1 MSIETYVETIKKSAL
16 IIDGHFD
23 ILMDVAIQ
31 REKGRKKVIETD
43 YWSRFKEGGIDI
55 IVAAIFLDSGFL
67 PEMALRKALNQ
78 VSALYEEVQE
88 SPDKLMICRNSDDM
102 ISARQS
108 GKIGFLL
115 SLEGAEPIGTDISLL
130 RVFYELGV
138 RNLGLVWS
146 RRNAVGDGSHFSH
159 VREGRKGGI
168 SPFGVQVID
177 EAEKLGMVIDVSHL
191 NDEGFWDVIELT
203 KKPIIASHSNSR
215 VLSNTMR
222 NLTDEQMKA
231 IASKGGV
238 IGVNA
243 VSIIVA
249 TEDENSNLVQ
259 YLNHIVHIVDLI
271 GVNHVGIGLDLCDGF
286 FKYVSADDLASMPR
300 KPFDVI
306 DGHQNSSKL
315 IEGLISRGYNNND
328 IEKILGGNFLRIF
341 MQIV

>member
-1 MSIETYVETIKKSAL
+1 LSNETRINELKKSAL

-23 ILMDVAIQ
+23 LLMDVTIQ

-43 YWSRFKEGGIDI
+43 YCQRFKEGGVNI
-55 IVAAIFLDSGFL
+55 IVAAIFLDNSHL

-88 SPDKLMICRNSDDM
+88 SPDKLMICKNSDDM
-102 ISARQS
+102 ILAQQS
-108 GKIGFLL
+108 GKIGFML

-138 RNLGLVWS
+138 RNFGLVWS
-146 RRNAVGDGSHFSH
+146 RRNAVGDGSHFSP
-159 VREGRKGGI
+159 VREGTKGGI
-168 SPFGVQVID
+168 TDFGVQVI
-177 EAEKLGMVIDVSHL
+177 EQAEKLGMMIDVTHL
-191 NDEGFWDVIELT
+191 NDEGFWDVMEFS
-203 KKPIIASHSNSR
+203 KKPVIASHSNTR
-215 VLSNTMR
+215 ALANNMR

-249 TEDENSNLVQ
+249 MDNEKSHLEQLI
-259 YLNHIVHIVDLI
+259 NHIDYMVNLI
-271 GVNHVGIGLDLCDGF
+271 GINHVGIGLDLCDDF
-286 FKYVSADDLASMPR
+286 FKYVSADILSSMSR

-306 DGHQNSSKL
+306 DGHQNLPKL
-315 IEGLISRGYNNND
+315 IEGLIDRGYSD
-328 IEKILGGNFLRIF
+328 QEIEKILGKNFLNIF
-341 MQIV
+341 

>member
-1 MSIETYVETIKKSAL
+1 MSIETYIEEIKIKTL
-16 IIDGHFD
+16 IIDAHFD
-23 ILMDVAIQ
+23 LLMDVAIQ
-31 REKGRKKVIETD
+31 REKGRRKVIETD
-43 YWSRFKEGGIDI
+43 YWSRFNEGGINI
-55 IVAAIFLDSGFL
+55 IIAAIFIDSGFL
-67 PEMALRKALNQ
+67 PEMGLRKALNQ

-88 SPDKLMICRNSDDM
+88 SPDKLMICKNRDDM
-102 ISARQS
+102 ILAQQS

-115 SLEGAEPIGTDISLL
+115 SLEGAEPIGTDLSLL

-146 RRNAVGDGSHFSH
+146 RRNAVGDGSHFSPLG
-159 VREGRKGGI
+159 EGTKGGI
-168 SPFGVQVID
+168 THFGVKVIE
-177 EAEKLGMVIDVSHL
+177 EAEKLGMKIDVSHL
-191 NDEGFWDVIELT
+191 NDEGFWNVIEMS

-249 TEDENSNLVQ
+249 AEDENSTLEQ
-259 YLNHIVHIVDLI
+259 FIKHIDHIVQLI
-271 GVNHVGIGLDLCDGF
+271 GIDHVGIGLDLCDDF
-286 FKYVSADDLASMPR
+286 FKYMDADDLASMPR

-306 DGHQNSSKL
+306 DGHQSLPKL
-315 IEGLISRGYNNND
+315 IEGLINRGYKEKEL
-328 IEKILGGNFLRIF
+328 EKIIGGNFLRIF
-341 MQIV
+341 